1 MRVTKKSSSSFI
13 ECQNDPRRAEGDKE
27 GGKGIPLTFLSV
39 YFFFRFMKEANR
51 GDRAP
56 IGRWVVLGA
65 FAVLCCVLIKEHGAS
80 LSKSLATDG
89 QTLELLVQAGVQ
101 AREAEREVPVKAG
114 DGAPPVPI
122 GTGQTE
128 QNGSAEGE
136 RVSRPRKDTQRQK
149 PDANPSEADAKDG
162 QQCGALCDYAAFNS
176 TPGLHWPVLHKAVD
190 CKALWRA
197 SVQPYTLPK
206 EAPKAIPHRM
216 QAAFTMDGA
225 VPVAQS
231 FFPYSPSV
239 AHWSADLTLTR
250 TVCFCLPACLPD

>member
-1 MRVTKKSSSSFI
+1 
-13 ECQNDPRRAEGDKE
+13 
-27 GGKGIPLTFLSV
+27 
-39 YFFFRFMKEANR
+39 MKEANR
-51 GDRAP
+51 GDWAP

-65 FAVLCCVLIKEHGAS
+65 FAVLCCVLIIEHGAS

-239 AHWSADLTLTR
+239 AHWSDWQM
-250 TVCFCLPACLPD
+250 VCQQEIVFHM